1 MNLFNI
7 ENNFKKLTYGI
18 DQENFIF
25 DFLLALEQPKS
36 TINMLKKGN
45 SNKSKNN
52 NELIW
57 NKKILYKKIS
67 KDEDVHY
74 TIDDLSKDKNLEK
87 YKIRFLI
94 VTDFKHFLSIDLKT
108 NDTLDI
114 EFSEISKN
122 YHFFRI
128 LFHYLV

>member
-1 MNLFNI
+1 
-7 ENNFKKLTYGI
+7 
-18 DQENFIF
+18 
-25 DFLLALEQPKS
+25 
-36 TINMLKKGN
+36 MLKKGN

-52 NELIW
+52 NEVIW

-122 YHFFRI
+122 YHFFFTSRW
-128 LFHYLV
+128 Y